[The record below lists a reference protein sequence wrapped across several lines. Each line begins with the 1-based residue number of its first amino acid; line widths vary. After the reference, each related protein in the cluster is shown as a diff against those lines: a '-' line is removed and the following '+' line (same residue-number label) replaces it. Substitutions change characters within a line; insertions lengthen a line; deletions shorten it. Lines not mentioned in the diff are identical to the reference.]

1 MNNTHL
7 KTHVSLAV
15 MMFMQYLLLAV
26 WWVPMAAYLTNAGIE
41 GGMKA
46 LILSSMAIGSMASPI
61 IGALADKYFPAQK
74 VLAVS
79 NLLTA
84 LLLAGTGFTQN
95 PVVVFVLIFVA
106 MICYMPTWSLTG
118 SIAMTHATPE
128 LFPRIR
134 MFGSIGWVV
143 SGLFSLLAVQCG
155 VELFDGGHLP
165 FLCGSG
171 LALIAAA
178 LNFTLPDTPPG
189 GKTGRLSIRELLGLD
204 ALSLFRDKNYVLF
217 MAFSFAAMLPFTLYF
232 SFGSEFLLDRQ
243 FKYITVTMNWGQV
256 AELVFLFFATT
267 IMTKLGIKK
276 AIVIGIAAMVARYLA
291 FYWGV
296 LTDVNAW
303 YIIGILFHGLIFGL
317 FFVGGQVYTDKK
329 APNAL
334 RAQAQGMLSF
344 ILWGIA
350 FICGNFI
357 CGRLITVNTTVDAA
371 GTTVYNWAPIY
382 AVTTAFTVIVS
393 LLFIVFFKQEKDE
406 PQS

>member
-1 MNNTHL
+1 MNNTSL
-7 KTHVSLAV
+7 KTHAALAV
-15 MMFMQYLLLAV
+15 MMFMQYLLVAV
-26 WWVPMAAYLTNAGIE
+26 WWVPMAAYLTNTGIE

-61 IGALADKYFPAQK
+61 IGALADKYFSAQK

-84 LLLAGTGFTQN
+84 LLLAGTGFIQN
-95 PVVVFVLIFVA
+95 PIAVFILIFVA

-118 SIAMTHATPE
+118 SIAMTHANPE

-143 SGLFSLLAVQCG
+143 SGLFSLLAVPFG
-155 VELFDGGHLP
+155 VKIFDGGNLP
-165 FLCGSG
+165 FLCGSV

-178 LNFTLPDTPPG
+178 LNFTLPDTPPAE
-189 GKTGRLSIRELLGLD
+189 KTSKISLRKLLGLD
-204 ALSLFRDKNYVLF
+204 ALSLFRDKNYLLF
-217 MAFSFAAMLPFTLYF
+217 MACSFAAVLPFTLYF
-232 SFGSEFLLDRQ
+232 SFCSEFLQDRQ
-243 FKYITVTMNWGQV
+243 FKYITVTMNWGQL
-256 AELVFLFFATT
+256 AELIFLFFTTT

-329 APNAL
+329 APKAL

-350 FICGNFI
+350 LICGNFI
-357 CGRLITVNTTVDAA
+357 SGKLIMVNTTVDAA
-371 GTTVYNWAPIY
+371 GTTVYNWATIY
-382 AVTTAFTVIVS
+382 AVTTIFTVIVL
-393 LLFIVFFKQEKDE
+393 LLFILFFKQEKEE
-406 PQS
+406 PKL